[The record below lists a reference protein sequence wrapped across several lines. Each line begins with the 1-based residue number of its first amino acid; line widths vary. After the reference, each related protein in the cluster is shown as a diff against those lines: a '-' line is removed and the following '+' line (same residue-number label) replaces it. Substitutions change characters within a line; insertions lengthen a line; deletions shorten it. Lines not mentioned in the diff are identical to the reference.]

1 MHKKSSGKR
10 KAMWVLEIG
19 LGIFACGAMTAEC
32 SGGADTKEGPFINAT
47 RAGRDGLS
55 HSTGNGDKYFFLTN
69 ETDFGGAL
77 LPPVGND
84 TVEYKGVFD
93 RNGHILRN
101 GTVWASYLNA
111 GLFANVSFGEI
122 LDLDVD
128 GNNNEGYIYLP
139 GNVLSSEKGEGESPE
154 REGEPSVPHPADL
167 NTDFRMVMS
176 EAIAFLAGWQQGV
189 NPMAQAIRAAY
200 LWQQWEYYTYFPDE
214 LTPECWVPD
223 IPSYCEGETETRPIL
238 VVEPTELHLP
248 GDYGTTN
255 FSVYEYNGG
264 CMQWRVSTNATWMT
278 VQKEDLH
285 QVRVDYVRNNE
296 VYERIGILTIK
307 AYGVDNIPAENS
319 PFHLLVY
326 QAPYDWGEEGEEE
339 GEGEYE
345 GETEC
350 ADHGGC
356 ADIPDPVLEAALR
369 DHIHK
374 PVGAICVDDLRPLRT
389 FIYEPGKEGAKI
401 SDLTGIEHCV
411 QLEVFH
417 GDDNLISD
425 LEPLGRI
432 GALREVWIQNNQI
445 QGLEPF
451 REHTNL
457 RAFYAGGNDISFI
470 WPLQSC
476 VNLGWL
482 VISHN
487 AVQNIEALQGLE
499 ALTTLDI
506 HDNPV
511 ANIDVVEKLPAL
523 QYLDASYTEVENI
536 DLLGG
541 HAQLTWLNLRNTQVS
556 LLYACENMPNLISL
570 DVQECPLMDVAVCQT
585 LWILTY
591 QPYPHV
597 SVTFSGTWEDYGCG

>member
-1 MHKKSSGKR
+1 MMS
-10 KAMWVLEIG
+10 
-19 LGIFACGAMTAEC
+19 GIFFREVRVGAVALMGMVVLASAAPASGF
-32 SGGADTKEGPFINAT
+32 SGGAGTEAGPYPI
-47 RAGRDGLS
+47 
-55 HSTGNGDKYFFLTN
+55 
-69 ETDFGGAL
+69 
-77 LPPVGND
+77 
-84 TVEYKGVFD
+84 
-93 RNGHILRN
+93 
-101 GTVWASYLNA
+101 
-111 GLFANVSFGEI
+111 
-122 LDLDVD
+122 
-128 GNNNEGYIYLP
+128 
-139 GNVLSSEKGEGESPE
+139 GNVDDQAKLSAAPGYVPLSGEGGKES
-154 REGEPSVPHPADL
+154 EGELLIPHPADL
-167 NTDFRMVMS
+167 NIDFRIVMS
-176 EAIAFLAGWQQGV
+176 EAIAYLAGWQQGV
-189 NPMAQAIRAAY
+189 NVMSHAIRAAY

-214 LTPECWVPD
+214 LAPECWVPE
-223 IPSYCEGETETRPIL
+223 IPSYCEGETEARPIL

-255 FSVYEYNGG
+255 VSVYEYNGG
-264 CMQWRVSTNATWMT
+264 CMRWRVSTTATWMT

-296 VYERIGILTIK
+296 VYERIGIITIK
-307 AYGVDNIPAENS
+307 ASGFDDIPAENS
-319 PFHLLVY
+319 PFQLLVY
-326 QAPYDWGEEGEEE
+326 QAPFDSGEEGE

-345 GETEC
+345 GEPEC
-350 ADHGGC
+350 AGLGGC

-369 DHIHK
+369 DHINK
-374 PVGAICVDDLRPLRT
+374 PVGAICVHDLRSLRT
-389 FIYEPGKEGAKI
+389 FIYIPDKDGAKI

-411 QLEVFH
+411 QLELFC
-417 GDDNLISD
+417 GDNNLISD

-432 GALREVWIQNNQI
+432 GALRAVWIRNNQV
-445 QGLEPF
+445 QDLAPL

-457 RAFYAGGNDISFI
+457 RAFYAEGNDIFTI

-476 VNLGWL
+476 VNLGYL
-482 VISHN
+482 LIPRN
-487 AVQNIEALQGLE
+487 AVQNIAALQGLG

-523 QYLDASYTEVENI
+523 QYLDASYTQVENI

-597 SVTFSGTWEDYGCG
+597 SVTFSGTWEDYGCGETRAGP